1 MTIPPNEL
9 RHRAKNAA
17 IIILLQ
23 AISVMAFSG
32 KSGWDAIALLDVF
45 VAFAIGIISGVWM
58 ATQNTS
64 DQ

>member
-32 KSGWDAIALLDVF
+32 KSGWHAIAILDVF
-45 VAFAIGIISGVWM
+45 VAFAIGIVAGVWM
-58 ATQNTS
+58 ATQET
-64 DQ
+64 Q